1 MFLWGEKCD
10 FQAKNRYYKN
20 KASGLNVVEHHR
32 KFDCTG
38 VETENDEQEK
48 EIKTRLAKWEQLP
61 FCEIQGVQ
69 AILFLGSRTIELH
82 FKNLFT
88 GWRNLWMYSDNTVKE
103 EAKQARKV
111 CPYGCEKSWKNIYT
125 LSVKRHILFKCP
137 KIDGQTKVAEF
148 FKKKKRL
155 SISDVVFWI
164 FRLGMGLNQIVISW
178 LFWLCF
184 FSQVIFFVVWIAE
197 WTVSFS

>member
-1 MFLWGEKCD
+1 MFSLRQQKVLTMDNLNRHD
-10 FQAKNRYYKN
+10 FIW
-20 KASGLNVVEHHR
+20 S
-32 KFDCTG
+32 
-38 VETENDEQEK
+38 
-48 EIKTRLAKWEQLP
+48 TRLHLDIMKIEDFYHFHKYYSSP
-61 FCEIQGVQ
+61 
-69 AILFLGSRTIELH
+69 FLGSRTIELH

-184 FSQVIFFVVWIAE
+184 FSQVIFFVV
-197 WTVSFS
+197 